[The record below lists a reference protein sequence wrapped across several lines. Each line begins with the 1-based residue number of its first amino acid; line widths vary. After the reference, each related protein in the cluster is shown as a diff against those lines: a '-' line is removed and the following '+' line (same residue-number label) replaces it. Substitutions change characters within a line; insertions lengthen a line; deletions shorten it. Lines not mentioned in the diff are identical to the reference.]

1 MRAVI
6 RPRLWLRVA
15 GLAAALL
22 TVASGAAGAVT
33 ARLSELSRA
42 LVASRSDANFR
53 ALRNFADAASGR
65 DRALAYYAIGMAH
78 YRAKDYPA
86 AESALARL
94 GAADGWV
101 AEYAAY
107 YRARCIVL
115 AEEFERSLAPLSAF
129 VKLFPDSRFRPA
141 AGRLRVESLLRLK
154 RLDDA
159 RALLVAGSSELEE
172 PVRLYLSGRAEHLD
186 GKLERAVSLYREA
199 YYFYPSSDQARV
211 AEQQLDRLRAGMGNA
226 YPEAPADWRLARAES
241 LRKGREYTRASAE
254 YGRALGAGL
263 TGDERDRAVIGRG
276 AADYSRRRSSA
287 AYTSLAR
294 ARPREPELEAQRL
307 YLLCAIE
314 RRKRIVGEMLSSI
327 AKLAEEHSESP
338 WYEEALLSVGNYYY
352 LLDDRASYVTWFQ
365 RLADAFPQGNHAAYA
380 HWKVCWRAWR
390 HASVITM
397 LLIARS
403 LPARGR
409 RYERVAGA
417 DHSQAQPRSVPARR
431 GDHRAVRSQRA
442 RTCQRA

>member
-226 YPEAPADWRLARAES
+226 YPEAPADCP
-241 LRKGREYTRASAE
+241 
-254 YGRALGAGL
+254 
-263 TGDERDRAVIGRG
+263 
-276 AADYSRRRSSA
+276 RR
-287 AYTSLAR
+287 
-294 ARPREPELEAQRL
+294 
-307 YLLCAIE
+307 
-314 RRKRIVGEMLSSI
+314 
-327 AKLAEEHSESP
+327 
-338 WYEEALLSVGNYYY
+338 
-352 LLDDRASYVTWFQ
+352 
-365 RLADAFPQGNHAAYA
+365 
-380 HWKVCWRAWR
+380 
-390 HASVITM
+390 
-397 LLIARS
+397 
-403 LPARGR
+403 
-409 RYERVAGA
+409 
-417 DHSQAQPRSVPARR
+417 
-431 GDHRAVRSQRA
+431 QRA
-442 RTCQRA
+442 RRERKGNAAVDQADVVGAVAEPQQVQVEQHCYEAEVAEPHDTHGEQVPVHVGVEGAKRLAKVGHGAPDSGLGTATVRRSASGGP